1 MIPALSPER
10 GPHPGGDRAGAEAG
24 ADPVEPGGAEGGA
37 AQGTLSR
44 DPAGL
49 GALLAAQVD
58 STDNL
63 AGIYARTANQQL
75 DTARATL
82 AELKRLASTLEA
94 LIARQTAA

>member
-1 MIPALSPER
+1 VGQA
-10 GPHPGGDRAGAEAG
+10 GG
-24 ADPVEPGGAEGGA
+24 
-37 AQGTLSR
+37 

-49 GALLAAQVD
+49 AALLANQVD

-63 AGIYARTANQQL
+63 SALYATIANKQL
-75 DTARATL
+75 DTANATL